1 MTDKTFT
8 PPTISDDLRAL
19 AHQMR
24 TMAIRLCNCGDLES
38 QRHSLELATMA
49 QQAEAMAKAMN
60 GDTR

>member
-1 MTDKTFT
+1 MTDNTFT

-38 QRHSLELATMA
+38 KRHSLELVGAAQMA
-49 QQAEAMAKAMN
+49 EQWAVSMGE
-60 GDTR
+60 R